1 MKKNVLLFTFANVFY
16 NACTWLITVLVVH
29 LATFEQAGYL
39 SLAMS
44 ISSTCSTIAL
54 FNMRSFQ
61 ITDVKHE
68 FLTSEYVTSRII
80 TTLVSIIICMIAAID
95 VNDPYQSLCI
105 NLYMIIKATEAVI
118 DVFHGIDQIHER
130 FDYIFVSCVL
140 RGIAFVACFTV
151 GLKLTGKL
159 AVAILLIAL
168 VHIIIGVFYDIRKTT
183 KLEEVK
189 LLKSGRIYELLK
201 KCIPLVVFM
210 FCLSL
215 INTLAKNVLGAYFGK
230 EELGIYSTIAS
241 PTLVVQVFATVA
253 FSPFLPR
260 ISELNIQKDCF
271 KLQQMLN
278 KVYVAFA
285 GLALIVNIGAV
296 LLGRWGLELLFG
308 QEILANYNL
317 FMPVVWVTV
326 LYSVVFVLSQI
337 MISFRK
343 IKEIIIGMIMIMIT
357 FAVIVYPSMKSWG
370 LNGASYSQIIAF
382 LVFVPYMIFVCE
394 RHVKKEIE
402 VTC

>member
-1 MKKNVLLFTFANVFY
+1 
-16 NACTWLITVLVVH
+16 
-29 LATFEQAGYL
+29 
-39 SLAMS
+39 
-44 ISSTCSTIAL
+44 
-54 FNMRSFQ
+54 MRSFQ

-189 LLKSGRIYELLK
+189 LNTEDLDKEKEIK
-201 KCIPLVVFM
+201 KV
-210 FCLSL
+210 
-215 INTLAKNVLGAYFGK
+215 
-230 EELGIYSTIAS
+230 EE
-241 PTLVVQVFATVA
+241 
-253 FSPFLPR
+253 
-260 ISELNIQKDCF
+260 EQK
-271 KLQQMLN
+271 
-278 KVYVAFA
+278 V
-285 GLALIVNIGAV
+285 
-296 LLGRWGLELLFG
+296 E
-308 QEILANYNL
+308 
-317 FMPVVWVTV
+317 
-326 LYSVVFVLSQI
+326 
-337 MISFRK
+337 K
-343 IKEIIIGMIMIMIT
+343 IKEEK
-357 FAVIVYPSMKSWG
+357 PD
-370 LNGASYSQIIAF
+370 
-382 LVFVPYMIFVCE
+382 E
-394 RHVKKEIE
+394 EKK
-402 VTC
+402 TPKKKLKGKKR